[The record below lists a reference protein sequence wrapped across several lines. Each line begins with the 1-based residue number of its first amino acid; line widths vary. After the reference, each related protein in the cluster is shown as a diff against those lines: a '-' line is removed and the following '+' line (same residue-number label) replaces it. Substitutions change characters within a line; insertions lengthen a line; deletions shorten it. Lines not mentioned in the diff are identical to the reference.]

1 MEIKILKY
9 RFDLGEIVRF
19 GVVGVIATAM
29 HYGVYLLLNIYINA
43 NIAYTLG
50 YIVSFLVNFVL
61 SNYFTFHTKPS
72 VKKGFGFAF
81 SHLVNYGLH
90 IVFLNIFLYL
100 GMSETWAPIPVYML
114 VIPINFILV
123 RFFLKK

>member
-19 GVVGVIATAM
+19 GVVGVIATAI

-50 YIVSFLVNFVL
+50 YIVSFFVNFVL

-100 GMSETWAPIPVYML
+100 GMSETWAPIPVYMI

>member
-19 GVVGVIATAM
+19 GVVGVIATAI

-61 SNYFTFHTKPS
+61 SNYFTKPS

>member
-19 GVVGVIATAM
+19 GVVGVIATAI

-50 YIVSFLVNFVL
+50 YIVSFFVNFVL

>member
-19 GVVGVIATAM
+19 GVVGVIATAI

-50 YIVSFLVNFVL
+50 YIVSFFVNFVL

-114 VIPINFILV
+114 VIPINFVLV